1 MAPSALQ
8 VGDTVE
14 LPQVRVQ
21 KKIKSMQVS
30 QHALDL
36 LNVPDV
42 YDGLQRVSGKS
53 CP

>member
-30 QHALDL
+30 LHALWSKVLSQMYEKD
-36 LNVPDV
+36 
-42 YDGLQRVSGKS
+42 
-53 CP
+53 

>member
-30 QHALDL
+30 PHALDL
-36 LNVPDV
+36 EIVPHV
-42 YDGLQRVSGKS
+42 CGGLGK
-53 CP
+53 